1 MKRFIV
7 TGGGT
12 SGHINPAISIAD
24 ALAAHYGPKE
34 GCEIIFTGRKEGL
47 GRTRSKGRLRAS

>member
-12 SGHINPAISIAD
+12 SGHINPAITIAD
-24 ALAAHYGPKE
+24 ALMAHYGPTE

-47 GRTRSKGRLRAS
+47 EGELVP